1 MTSALSNPR
10 IAVLNRAWRTSSGV
24 TFRCRS
30 GTIGKRTSA
39 VCVVSSAF
47 MSAPEY
53 RRSYPYHRRA
63 FLDGNLEVAAHAHR
77 ELPEHGG
84 RHAVGHPAVTQLA
97 KLPEPGASVFRCIG
111 QRRQRHQSNGPNG
124 TTARRLVEQPP
135 RLVRLRP
142 EFRRLAGQVH
152 LDEELGSGACLCRH
166 TGELLEQLDAINR
179 LNRRECLDRPPRLV
193 RLEMPDQ
200 VPARRKVRSL
210 IDLSQGLLHAVFPEI
225 VLPGCPGLANRGNG
239 ECLGN

>member
-39 VCVVSSAF
+39 VCVVPSAF
-47 MSAPEY
+47 ISAPEY
-53 RRSYPYHRRA
+53 RRSDPYHRRA
-63 FLDGNLEVAAHAHR
+63 FLDGDLEVAAHAHR

-97 KLPEPGASVFRCIG
+97 KLSEPGASVFRYIG
-111 QRRQRHQSNGPNG
+111 QRRQRHQSNGPNSP
-124 TTARRLVEQPP
+124 TARRRIEQAP
-135 RLVRLRP
+135 RLVRLGP

-152 LDEELGSGACLCRH
+152 LDEQLGSGTCVRRH
-166 TGELLEQLDAINR
+166 TVELLEQL
-179 LNRRECLDRPPRLV
+179 
-193 RLEMPDQ
+193 
-200 VPARRKVRSL
+200 KV
-210 IDLSQGLLHAVFPEI
+210 I
-225 VLPGCPGLANRGNG
+225 
-239 ECLGN
+239 